1 MEDLIGVYGILDLDH
16 WPNAPFLLLDGGV
29 EKRWKEP
36 YAFHNTD
43 RGTYSGW
50 LMQYTLSGTGWFE
63 KNGKTYEMRPGRG
76 FLCQIPENSRYYL
89 HPESEEPW
97 IFLYFHFRG
106 SAVSYAAERLFE
118 KTGDVFYAD
127 ADSEPIRTA
136 LQMHRKLKNGYRS
149 EPYECGVFLYQF
161 FCSLLR
167 EVQRPERKQTHFF
180 SHAVSSGSENSQSDD
195 AALEYRKECG
205 RDCSRNRIFQWKLF
219 WKSIPSPYGNLAVGI
234 PERTAERCC
243 LKSWFCTKM
252 YLRRNSGS
260 MEEKREEQKEM
271 ERETFQS
278 RLGFLL
284 LSAGCAIGIG
294 NVWKFPYMVGNN
306 GGGIFVLFYLLFLAI
321 MGVPIL
327 SMELAIGRGSKKST
341 VRAYGELEK
350 KGQKWHIHGYVALIG
365 NYLLMMFYTVVAGWM
380 LYYFYS
386 FLIGKFSGLT
396 GDAVT
401 GKFNEMLSSPSI
413 LVITMLIIT
422 IAGFLICSVGLQN
435 GVERVTKVM
444 MIVLMVIMIFL
455 AVYSFTMPGA
465 KEGLKFYL
473 VPDMQQIEQV
483 GLFHIITNAM
493 SQAFF
498 TLSLGIGAML
508 IFGSYL
514 NGGKSLLGEAVSIA
528 ALDTFVAIT
537 AGLIIFPACFSY
549 NVQPDSGPKLIFMTL
564 PHIFTSMKG
573 GRIFGSFFFL
583 FLFFAALSTIIAVF
597 ENIMCCFSEIFG
609 VSRKQSAIINCILVI
624 LGSLPC
630 ALGYNVWSG
639 FQPLGAGST
648 VLDLEDF
655 IVSNLLL
662 PVGSLIYLLFCTSKW
677 GWGFKNYQ
685 AEANKGGGLK
695 VPDWVRVYL
704 SYILPLLLLVLIVQG
719 LIG

>member
-1 MEDLIGVYGILDLDH
+1 ME
-16 WPNAPFLLLDGGV
+16 NR
-29 EKRWKEP
+29 EK
-36 YAFHNTD
+36 
-43 RGTYSGW
+43 
-50 LMQYTLSGTGWFE
+50 
-63 KNGKTYEMRPGRG
+63 
-76 FLCQIPENSRYYL
+76 
-89 HPESEEPW
+89 
-97 IFLYFHFRG
+97 
-106 SAVSYAAERLFE
+106 
-118 KTGDVFYAD
+118 
-127 ADSEPIRTA
+127 
-136 LQMHRKLKNGYRS
+136 
-149 EPYECGVFLYQF
+149 
-161 FCSLLR
+161 
-167 EVQRPERKQTHFF
+167 F
-180 SHAVSSGSENSQSDD
+180 S
-195 AALEYRKECG
+195 
-205 RDCSRNRIFQWKLF
+205 
-219 WKSIPSPYGNLAVGI
+219 
-234 PERTAERCC
+234 
-243 LKSWFCTKM
+243 
-252 YLRRNSGS
+252 
-260 MEEKREEQKEM
+260 
-271 ERETFQS
+271 S
-278 RLGFLL
+278 RLGFILI
-284 LSAGCAIGIG
+284 SAGCAIGLG
-294 NVWKFPYMVGNN
+294 NVYRFPITTGAY
-306 GGGIFVLFYLLFLAI
+306 GGAFFVLIYIAFLVLLGIPVMTA
-321 MGVPIL
+321 
-327 SMELAIGRGSKKST
+327 ELAVGRASQRSIASSYD
-341 VRAYGELEK
+341 VLEK
-350 KGQKWHIHGYVALIG
+350 KGQKWHLAKYLGIAG
-365 NYLLMMFYTVVAGWM
+365 NYLLMMFYTTISGWM
-380 LYYFYS
+380 LIYFIKYAD
-386 FLIGKFSGLT
+386 G
-396 GDAVT
+396 
-401 GKFNEMLSSPSI
+401 SI
-413 LVITMLIIT
+413 LAYKSAEELGAVFGTMISNPVLMVCATFAVILVC
-422 IAGFLICSVGLQN
+422 FSICSFGLQK
-435 GVERVTKVM
+435 GVERITKWM
-444 MIVLMVIMIFL
+444 MVALLLLMVGL
-455 AVYSFTMPGA
+455 AIYSCTLSNA
-465 KEGLKFYL
+465 AEGLKFYL

>member
-1 MEDLIGVYGILDLDH
+1 
-16 WPNAPFLLLDGGV
+16 
-29 EKRWKEP
+29 
-36 YAFHNTD
+36 
-43 RGTYSGW
+43 
-50 LMQYTLSGTGWFE
+50 
-63 KNGKTYEMRPGRG
+63 
-76 FLCQIPENSRYYL
+76 
-89 HPESEEPW
+89 
-97 IFLYFHFRG
+97 
-106 SAVSYAAERLFE
+106 
-118 KTGDVFYAD
+118 
-127 ADSEPIRTA
+127 
-136 LQMHRKLKNGYRS
+136 
-149 EPYECGVFLYQF
+149 
-161 FCSLLR
+161 
-167 EVQRPERKQTHFF
+167 
-180 SHAVSSGSENSQSDD
+180 
-195 AALEYRKECG
+195 
-205 RDCSRNRIFQWKLF
+205 
-219 WKSIPSPYGNLAVGI
+219 
-234 PERTAERCC
+234 
-243 LKSWFCTKM
+243 
-252 YLRRNSGS
+252 
-260 MEEKREEQKEM
+260 M

-386 FLIGKFSGLT
+386 FLTGKFSGLK

-413 LVITMLIIT
+413 LVITMLLIT

-444 MIVLMVIMIFL
+444 MIVLMVVMIFL

-473 VPDMQQIEQV
+473 VPDKQQIEQV
-483 GLFHIITNAM
+483 GLFHIITSAM

-514 NGGKSLLGEAVSIA
+514 NGGKSLLGEAINIA
-528 ALDTFVAIT
+528 VLDTFVAIT

-549 NVQPDSGPKLIFMTL
+549 HVQPDSGPKLIFMAL

-609 VSRKQSAIINCILVI
+609 VSRKQSAVINCILII

-685 AEANKGGGLK
+685 AEASKGDGLK
-695 VPDWVRVYL
+695 VPDWMRLYL
-704 SYILPLLLLVLIVQG
+704 TYILPLLLLVLIVQG

>member
-1 MEDLIGVYGILDLDH
+1 ME
-16 WPNAPFLLLDGGV
+16 NR
-29 EKRWKEP
+29 EK
-36 YAFHNTD
+36 
-43 RGTYSGW
+43 
-50 LMQYTLSGTGWFE
+50 
-63 KNGKTYEMRPGRG
+63 
-76 FLCQIPENSRYYL
+76 
-89 HPESEEPW
+89 
-97 IFLYFHFRG
+97 
-106 SAVSYAAERLFE
+106 
-118 KTGDVFYAD
+118 
-127 ADSEPIRTA
+127 
-136 LQMHRKLKNGYRS
+136 
-149 EPYECGVFLYQF
+149 
-161 FCSLLR
+161 
-167 EVQRPERKQTHFF
+167 F
-180 SHAVSSGSENSQSDD
+180 S
-195 AALEYRKECG
+195 
-205 RDCSRNRIFQWKLF
+205 
-219 WKSIPSPYGNLAVGI
+219 
-234 PERTAERCC
+234 
-243 LKSWFCTKM
+243 
-252 YLRRNSGS
+252 
-260 MEEKREEQKEM
+260 
-271 ERETFQS
+271 S
-278 RLGFLL
+278 RLGFILI
-284 LSAGCAIGIG
+284 SAGCAIGLG
-294 NVWKFPYMVGNN
+294 NVYRFPITTGAY
-306 GGGIFVLFYLLFLAI
+306 GGAFFVLIYIAFLVLLGIPVMTA
-321 MGVPIL
+321 
-327 SMELAIGRGSKKST
+327 ELAVGRASQRSIASSYD
-341 VRAYGELEK
+341 VLEK
-350 KGQKWHIHGYVALIG
+350 KGQKWHLAKYLGIAG
-365 NYLLMMFYTVVAGWM
+365 NYLLMMFYTTISGWM
-380 LYYFYS
+380 LIYFIKYAD
-386 FLIGKFSGLT
+386 G
-396 GDAVT
+396 
-401 GKFNEMLSSPSI
+401 SI
-413 LVITMLIIT
+413 LAYKSAEELGAVFGTMISNPVLMVCATFAVILVC
-422 IAGFLICSVGLQN
+422 FSICSFGLQK
-435 GVERVTKVM
+435 GVERITKWM
-444 MIVLMVIMIFL
+444 MVALLLLKVGL
-455 AVYSFTMPGA
+455 AIYSCTLSNA
-465 KEGLKFYL
+465 AEGLKFYL

>member
-1 MEDLIGVYGILDLDH
+1 
-16 WPNAPFLLLDGGV
+16 
-29 EKRWKEP
+29 
-36 YAFHNTD
+36 
-43 RGTYSGW
+43 
-50 LMQYTLSGTGWFE
+50 
-63 KNGKTYEMRPGRG
+63 
-76 FLCQIPENSRYYL
+76 
-89 HPESEEPW
+89 
-97 IFLYFHFRG
+97 
-106 SAVSYAAERLFE
+106 
-118 KTGDVFYAD
+118 
-127 ADSEPIRTA
+127 
-136 LQMHRKLKNGYRS
+136 
-149 EPYECGVFLYQF
+149 
-161 FCSLLR
+161 
-167 EVQRPERKQTHFF
+167 
-180 SHAVSSGSENSQSDD
+180 
-195 AALEYRKECG
+195 
-205 RDCSRNRIFQWKLF
+205 
-219 WKSIPSPYGNLAVGI
+219 
-234 PERTAERCC
+234 
-243 LKSWFCTKM
+243 
-252 YLRRNSGS
+252 
-260 MEEKREEQKEM
+260 M

-386 FLIGKFSGLT
+386 FLNGKFSGLT

-473 VPDMQQIEQV
+473 VPDKQQIEQV
-483 GLFHIITNAM
+483 GLFHIITSAM

-514 NGGKSLLGEAVSIA
+514 NGGKSLLGEAINIA
-528 ALDTFVAIT
+528 VLDTFVAIT
-537 AGLIIFPACFSY
+537 AGL
-549 NVQPDSGPKLIFMTL
+549 MTL

-609 VSRKQSAIINCILVI
+609 VSRKQSAVINCILII

-685 AEANKGGGLK
+685 AEASKGDGLK
-695 VPDWVRVYL
+695 VPDWMRLYL
-704 SYILPLLLLVLIVQG
+704 TYILPLLLLVLIVQG

>member
-1 MEDLIGVYGILDLDH
+1 
-16 WPNAPFLLLDGGV
+16 
-29 EKRWKEP
+29 
-36 YAFHNTD
+36 
-43 RGTYSGW
+43 
-50 LMQYTLSGTGWFE
+50 
-63 KNGKTYEMRPGRG
+63 
-76 FLCQIPENSRYYL
+76 
-89 HPESEEPW
+89 
-97 IFLYFHFRG
+97 
-106 SAVSYAAERLFE
+106 
-118 KTGDVFYAD
+118 
-127 ADSEPIRTA
+127 
-136 LQMHRKLKNGYRS
+136 
-149 EPYECGVFLYQF
+149 
-161 FCSLLR
+161 
-167 EVQRPERKQTHFF
+167 
-180 SHAVSSGSENSQSDD
+180 
-195 AALEYRKECG
+195 
-205 RDCSRNRIFQWKLF
+205 
-219 WKSIPSPYGNLAVGI
+219 
-234 PERTAERCC
+234 
-243 LKSWFCTKM
+243 
-252 YLRRNSGS
+252 
-260 MEEKREEQKEM
+260 M

-294 NVWKFPYMVGNN
+294 NVGNN

-386 FLIGKFSGLT
+386 FL
-396 GDAVT
+396 T

-413 LVITMLIIT
+413 LVITMLLIT

-444 MIVLMVIMIFL
+444 MIVLMVVMIFL

-473 VPDMQQIEQV
+473 VPDKQQIEQV
-483 GLFHIITNAM
+483 GLFHIITSAM

-514 NGGKSLLGEAVSIA
+514 NGGKSLLGEAINIA
-528 ALDTFVAIT
+528 VLDTFVAIT

-549 NVQPDSGPKLIFMTL
+549 HVQPDSGPKLIFMTL

-609 VSRKQSAIINCILVI
+609 VSRKQSAVINCILII

-685 AEANKGGGLK
+685 AEASKGDGLK
-695 VPDWVRVYL
+695 VPDWMRLYL
-704 SYILPLLLLVLIVQG
+704 TYILPLLLLVLIVQG

>member
-1 MEDLIGVYGILDLDH
+1 
-16 WPNAPFLLLDGGV
+16 
-29 EKRWKEP
+29 
-36 YAFHNTD
+36 
-43 RGTYSGW
+43 
-50 LMQYTLSGTGWFE
+50 
-63 KNGKTYEMRPGRG
+63 
-76 FLCQIPENSRYYL
+76 
-89 HPESEEPW
+89 
-97 IFLYFHFRG
+97 
-106 SAVSYAAERLFE
+106 
-118 KTGDVFYAD
+118 
-127 ADSEPIRTA
+127 
-136 LQMHRKLKNGYRS
+136 
-149 EPYECGVFLYQF
+149 
-161 FCSLLR
+161 
-167 EVQRPERKQTHFF
+167 
-180 SHAVSSGSENSQSDD
+180 
-195 AALEYRKECG
+195 
-205 RDCSRNRIFQWKLF
+205 
-219 WKSIPSPYGNLAVGI
+219 
-234 PERTAERCC
+234 
-243 LKSWFCTKM
+243 
-252 YLRRNSGS
+252 

-549 NVQPDSGPKLIFMTL
+549 NVQKKVTEDFWNREDQANQIRRKDISNLPYITIPLEKFPIGISDDEELTDYENDLKTLASRKILNLSHQSNTDLKLAYGPANL
-564 PHIFTSMKG
+564 P
-573 GRIFGSFFFL
+573 
-583 FLFFAALSTIIAVF
+583 ALSEYDQNYTTLLRNLVAYADCLIKNGFKAEAVPVL
-597 ENIMCCFSEIFG
+597 EFG
-609 VSRKQSAIINCILVI
+609 ISIDSDIRANYTLLAELYKEQGNASKIQELIDKAASLDSMMRSAI
-624 LGSLPC
+624 
-630 ALGYNVWSG
+630 
-639 FQPLGAGST
+639 
-648 VLDLEDF
+648 LEQLHTLQ
-655 IVSNLLL
+655 N
-662 PVGSLIYLLFCTSKW
+662 
-677 GWGFKNYQ
+677 
-685 AEANKGGGLK
+685 A
-695 VPDWVRVYL
+695 
-704 SYILPLLLLVLIVQG
+704 
-719 LIG
+719 